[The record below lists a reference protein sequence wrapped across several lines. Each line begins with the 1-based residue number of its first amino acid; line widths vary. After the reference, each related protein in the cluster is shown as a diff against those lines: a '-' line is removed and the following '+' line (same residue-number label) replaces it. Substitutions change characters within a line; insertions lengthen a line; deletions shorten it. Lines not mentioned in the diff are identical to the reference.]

1 MTAIMASEEGSGSPH
16 ESSPSS
22 GLEPRNLA
30 QLIWLRDIVVEAG
43 NANDPDLLLQL
54 TEWVVDAPALSAMFD
69 HIDGQSGSILT
80 PGSLGSRPVSVAWT
94 VDTLGDYRVVGYLE
108 SAVVEGQVVC
118 HFRRGHSQNLVAE
131 RPIG

>member
-1 MTAIMASEEGSGSPH
+1 MTAIVASEEGSGLQLEH
-16 ESSPSS
+16 SPSP
-22 GLEPRNLA
+22 GLEHRNFA
-30 QLIWLRDIVVEAG
+30 HQIRLRDIVVEAC

-54 TEWVVDAPALSAMFD
+54 TEWVVDAPALAAMFD

-80 PGSLGSRPVSVAWT
+80 PGSLEGRPVSVAWT

-108 SAVVEGQVVC
+108 SAVVEGEVVC
-118 HFRRGHSQNLVAE
+118 HFLQGHPQTLVAE